1 MTAQPTQQTSQP
13 RAADLGADRS
23 DEKTVARLFAM
34 ILGAVFLA
42 VGILGFIR
50 PLTDAGGDGLFVAG
64 DAHLLGIFHVNWL
77 HNLVHL
83 GTGLLGIVMA
93 ARTPSAR
100 LFAQALGVI
109 YTVVFVAG
117 LFTGDLFGILPLNGA
132 DNVLHLLTAAASLL
146 IGFTPVG
153 LRVLGGEARRAT
165 A

>member
-1 MTAQPTQQTSQP
+1 MATHHAERTGY
-13 RAADLGADRS
+13 ADLASAQSDRQ
-23 DEKTVARLFAM
+23 TVARLLALV
-34 ILGAVFLA
+34 LGSVFLV
-42 VGILGFIR
+42 VGILGFLR
-50 PLTDAGGDGLFVAG
+50 PLTDAGGDGFFITG

-83 GTGLLGIVMA
+83 GTGLLGLAMA